1 MIARRNILAGATAM
15 LSPLPAAAAVSTPAA
30 PDRRLQ
36 QFKAVIEDWRR
47 KDIDAILARL
57 HDDIVW
63 HVAAAVAPPL
73 RGKKATRAF
82 LEKFSQEVAE
92 VHWRLFHAAEVGD
105 RLFVE
110 GVDEFVTSSG
120 GRVAAPYAGIIEFQ
134 GDLIIGWRDYVD
146 RSVIDAMRRGGEYS
160 PQVVELINRE
170 AL

>member
-1 MIARRNILAGATAM
+1 M
-15 LSPLPAAAAVSTPAA
+15 LSTVPAVAA
-30 PDRRLQ
+30 PTADRRLQ

-120 GRVAAPYAGIIEFQ
+120 NRVAAPYAGIIEFQ

-146 RSVIDAMRRGGEYS
+146 RSVIDAMRRGGAYP
-160 PQVVELINRE
+160 PQVTDLINRE

>member
-15 LSPLPAAAAVSTPAA
+15 LSPLPAAATPARA
-30 PDRRLQ
+30 TGRRLD

-63 HVAAAVAPPL
+63 HVAAAVVPPL
-73 RGKKATRAF
+73 RGKKVTRAF

-92 VHWRLFHAAEVGD
+92 VHWRLFHAAELGD

-120 GRVAAPYAGIIEFQ
+120 NRVAAPYAGVMEFQ
-134 GDLIIGWRDYVD
+134 DDLIIGWRDYVD
-146 RSVIDAMRRGGEYS
+146 RSVIDAMRRGAAYP
-160 PQVVELINRE
+160 PQVEELINRE

>member
-1 MIARRNILAGATAM
+1 MIARREILAGATAM
-15 LSPLPAAAAVSTPAA
+15 LSPLPAAAAIPDAPA
-30 PDRRLQ
+30 PTRRLQ

-82 LEKFSQEVAE
+82 LEKFAQEVAE
-92 VHWRLFHAAEVGD
+92 VRWRLFHAAEVGD

-110 GVDEFVTSSG
+110 GVDEFLTSGG
-120 GRVAAPYAGIIEFQ
+120 GRVAAPYAGVIEFR
-134 GDLIIGWRDYVD
+134 DNLIIGWRDYVD
-146 RSVIDAMRRGGEYS
+146 RSVIDAMRRGGEYP
-160 PQVVELINRE
+160 PQVVDLINRE
-170 AL
+170 TL